1 MAIGDYH
8 PVDTGDSDDYY
19 YLDTGMYDVER
30 YGTVYLLDAERPA
43 ILDTGIGTNYEFI
56 LEALEGI
63 GIDPAEV
70 EAIVPTHVHL
80 DHAGGAGYLAEA
92 CPNADVHVHRIGAPH
107 LVDPSRLVEGTKRAV
122 EDQWEYY
129 AEPRPID
136 EERIV
141 ELEDGDTIDL
151 GDRTLEAYHA
161 PGHAPHQLIYYDP
174 DSEVLTAGDAAGIWV
189 PALEEVRQ
197 TSPPSNFDLEQCLE
211 DVDTIREL
219 DPETILFG
227 HFGPVAADD
236 DLLVEYKD
244 VLAGWVD
251 EVETKRAELEDDEA
265 VIEHFEDETEMAEVW
280 GDRKARAEERLNV
293 RGVLTYLDHR
303 DEE

>member
-1 MAIGDYH
+1 MAIGDYS
-8 PVDTGDSDDYY
+8 PVETGDSDDYY

-43 ILDTGIGTNYEFI
+43 ILDTGIGTNYGFI

-63 GIDPAEV
+63 GIDPEEV
-70 EAIVPTHVHL
+70 AAIVPTHVHL

-92 CPNADVHVHRIGAPH
+92 CPNADVYVHRIGAPH
-107 LVDPSRLVEGTKRAV
+107 LADPSRLVEGTKRAV
-122 EDQWEYY
+122 EDQWKYY

-141 ELEDGDTIDL
+141 ELEDGDVIDL

-174 DSEVLTAGDAAGIWV
+174 DGEVLTAGDAAGIWV
-189 PALEEVRQ
+189 PDLERIRQ
-197 TSPPSNFDLEQCLE
+197 TSPPSNFDLEACLE
-211 DVDTIREL
+211 DVDTIRSLE
-219 DPETILFG
+219 PETILFG
-227 HFGPVAADD
+227 HFGPVSASD

-244 VLAGWVD
+244 VLADWVD
-251 EVETKRAELEDDEA
+251 AVETKRAELEDDEA

-280 GDRKARAEERLNV
+280 GERKARAEERLNV
-293 RGVLTYLDHR
+293 RGVLAYLDHR
-303 DEE
+303 EGE

>member
-8 PVDTGDSDDYY
+8 PVETARSDDYY
-19 YLDTGMYDVER
+19 YIDTGMYDVEQ
-30 YGTVYLLDAERPA
+30 YGTVYVLDAERPA
-43 ILDTGIGTNYEFI
+43 ILDTGIGTNYEFV

-63 GIDPAEV
+63 GIAPEEV
-70 EAIVPTHVHL
+70 AVIAPTHVHL

-107 LVDPSRLVEGTKRAV
+107 LVDPARLVEGTKQAV

-129 AEPRPID
+129 AEPKPVD

-141 ELEDGDTIDL
+141 ELEDGDVIDL
-151 GDRTLEAYHA
+151 GDRELEVHHA
-161 PGHAPHQLIYYDP
+161 PGHAPHQVIYHDP
-174 DSEVLTAGDAAGIWV
+174 DAEVLASGDAAGIWV
-189 PALEEVRQ
+189 PQRDEIRQ
-197 TSPPSNFDLEQCLE
+197 TSPPANFDLEGCLE

-227 HFGPVAADD
+227 HFGPVAASD

-244 VLAGWVD
+244 VLATWVD
-251 EVETKRAELEDDEA
+251 AVETKRAELEDDEA
-265 VIEHFEDETEMAEVW
+265 VIEHFVEETEMAEVW
-280 GDRKARAEERLNV
+280 GERKARAEERLNV
-293 RGVLTYLDHR
+293 RGVLASLDAR
-303 DEE
+303 EE